1 MYVCV
6 NVGVSLSLCEGE
18 CGCECVCVYSCV
30 GVRVWV
36 WVCVCVS
43 VCVCVYVFESV
54 SEVCAWVGV
63 LACALVLSMCV
74 GLCWS
79 VFPCVCGGP
88 ARSVQFKSGEGPGQ
102 ALPEVGR
109 GRVDKLVPKLEN

>member
-1 MYVCV
+1 MCV
-6 NVGVSLSLCEGE
+6 EVGVGVCA
-18 CGCECVCVYSCV
+18 CVCVR
-30 GVRVWV
+30 VR
-36 WVCVCVS
+36 VCVCACVCACVCVF

-63 LACALVLSMCV
+63 LACAFVLSMCV

-88 ARSVQFKSGEGPGQ
+88 ARSVQFMSGEGPGQ